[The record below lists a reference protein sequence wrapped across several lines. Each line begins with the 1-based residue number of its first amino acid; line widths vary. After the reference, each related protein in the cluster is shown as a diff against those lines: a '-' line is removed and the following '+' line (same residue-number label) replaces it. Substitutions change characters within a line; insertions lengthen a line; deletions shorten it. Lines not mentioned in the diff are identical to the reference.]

1 MRVKATKLGHFGALR
16 FPGTVFDVPDGTKPA
31 TWFEPVDPP
40 AEPAADQVLP
50 HKGKKVPD
58 KAPPADPT
66 GFM

>member
-40 AEPAADQVLP
+40 AEPD
-50 HKGKKVPD
+50 KGKKAPD
-58 KAPPADPT
+58 KVPKLADPA
-66 GFM
+66 GLV